1 MNKKNSMAALVASMD
16 FLLSTYSA
24 QEIEDT
30 LFLAFERANLLSD
43 GDLDT
48 DRETRSTI
56 HTELRTIFRIIAA
69 DNTVILKLI
78 KSCQNN
84 TTEIT

>member
-1 MNKKNSMAALVASMD
+1 MNKKNSVATLVASMD

-24 QEIEDT
+24 EEIEDT

-43 GDLDT
+43 GDHDE
-48 DRETRSTI
+48 DREMRSAI

-69 DNTVILKLI
+69 DHTVIIKLI

-84 TTEIT
+84 TIETT

>member
-1 MNKKNSMAALVASMD
+1 MNKKNSMAALVASLD

-43 GDLDT
+43 GDIDE
-48 DRETRSTI
+48 DREMRSAI

-69 DNTVILKLI
+69 DHTVILKI
-78 KSCQNN
+78 VKSCQNN
-84 TTEIT
+84 TTETT